1 MRSDIFSKE
10 YNNVLNM
17 NRQQIENNNR
27 LIETLSNDNRNY
39 ENEINVN
46 LENKREYDERKRNFI
61 YELRNIM
68 ENENNHENNLI
79 CRPLKEE
86 KRNEYTN
93 TITRFNDF
101 LNHEYNFNVPLYTN
115 SIQSRRDLIFSNKNI
130 IQDTKKYNEDMLNTA
145 IENGRNKIIEKCIDY
160 LKENKLTEEHIKYLN
175 DILENNT

>member
-1 MRSDIFSKE
+1 MRSEIFSKE

-101 LNHEYNFNVPLYTN
+101 LNNEYMY
-115 SIQSRRDLIFSNKNI
+115 
-130 IQDTKKYNEDMLNTA
+130 
-145 IENGRNKIIEKCIDY
+145 
-160 LKENKLTEEHIKYLN
+160 
-175 DILENNT
+175 